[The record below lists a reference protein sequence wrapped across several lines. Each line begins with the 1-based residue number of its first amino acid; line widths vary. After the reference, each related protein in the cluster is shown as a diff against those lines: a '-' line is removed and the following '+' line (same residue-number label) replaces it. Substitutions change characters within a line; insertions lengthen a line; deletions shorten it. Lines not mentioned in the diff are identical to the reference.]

1 VTVVGE
7 NVIAA
12 LEATVH
18 LVLDRLA
25 VDLADLGLSQGE
37 VNALAQLE
45 AGVPVTVA
53 RLQAATGQRAS
64 TTTGVLDRLER
75 RGLVERALNPEDRRS
90 FTVAL
95 TESGVP
101 VSRRI
106 RQTFT
111 DLEAMAR
118 QGVSRRSLEGYFEV
132 LERLAELTAPQG
144 P

>member
-1 VTVVGE
+1 LIVAVARG

-25 VDLADLGLSQGE
+25 AELADLGLSHGE

-45 AGVPVTVA
+45 PGVAVTVA

-64 TTTGVLDRLER
+64 TMTGVLDRLER
-75 RGLVERALNPEDRRS
+75 RGLIERALNPADRRS
-90 FTVAL
+90 FTVTL

-106 RQTFT
+106 RETFA
-111 DLEAMAR
+111 DLEALAHR
-118 QGVSRRSLEGYFEV
+118 GVSRRSLEGYFEV
-132 LERLAELTAPQG
+132 LERLAELTASR
-144 P
+144 

>member
-1 VTVVGE
+1 MAAVGG
-7 NVIAA
+7 NVISA

-25 VDLADLGLSQGE
+25 AELADLGLSHGE

-45 AGVPVTVA
+45 PGVPVTVA

-64 TTTGVLDRLER
+64 TMTGVLDRLER

-95 TESGVP
+95 TGSGVA
-101 VSRRI
+101 VSRRV
-106 RQTFT
+106 RQAFAE
-111 DLEAMAR
+111 LEALAR

-132 LERLAELTAPQG
+132 LERLAELAAAR
-144 P
+144 